1 MLAIKDSE
9 LIETVVTSLS
19 ENGII
24 ELDEQALQIL
34 DNRGL
39 VGLAENN

>member
-24 ELDEQALQIL
+24 GLDEQALQIL